1 MKITLDWN
9 EYINVARQTIA
20 EGCVLLEN
28 KNQVLPL
35 KENSSVAI
43 FGRIQNHYYKSGTG
57 SGGMVNVSKVYN
69 IVEGLENSGKVKIN
83 QNLQKIYQQ
92 WEIEHP
98 YDEGIGWG
106 AERWSQDEMP
116 LSEEIVSNAAL
127 ESENA
132 IVIIGRTAGED
143 KDNTIS
149 QGSFLLTETEIDM
162 LEKVRKNFKKM
173 IVLLNVGNI
182 IDMSFVKKISPDAVM
197 YVWQGGMIGGLG
209 TADVLTGK
217 INPSGKLSDT
227 IAYNISDYPSS
238 KYFGNPNENNYSEDI
253 FVGYRYFETFA
264 KDKVLYPFGYGL
276 SYSKF
281 CINSQNVKIDE
292 KNQKINLQVQVQNQ
306 SEIPG
311 KEIVQI
317 YVKSPCG
324 LLGKPE
330 KVLVDFEKTKLL
342 SQNENQIL
350 EFSIPFEN
358 FASYDDSGITSHKS
372 AFVLEKG
379 EYFIFVGNDVRS
391 AKQIFSFK
399 IEDLIVIKQCEQAL
413 APISSFERIHFTQ
426 NNEIIMEKVPLQ
438 QENPENRRKN
448 SLPKEIIQTSQK
460 NIKLSDVYY
469 KKAELKDF
477 IAQFSDEDLS
487 CIIRGEGM
495 GSSLVSPGT
504 ASALG
509 GVSPNLREVFGIP
522 AVCCDDGPSGM
533 RLDCGAKAFSLPI
546 GTMLACT
553 FNKDLV
559 KNLYKFVG
567 YEMAANHVDCL
578 LAPGMNI
585 HRNPLNG
592 RNFEYFSEDSFLTG
606 KMGAAVIQGLQ
617 SANVTGTIKHFC
629 ANNQETNRY
638 AQNSIVSE
646 RALREIYLKGFEIAI
661 KAGADSVMTTYGLV
675 NNLYTAGS
683 YDLNTTI
690 LRKEWNFEGIVMTDW
705 WAAICKKE
713 NSASKTDFSC
723 MIKAQ
728 NDLYMCC
735 PDGSRNASGDNTLD
749 SLKNGDLTRA
759 ELQRSAIN
767 ICRFV
772 LKTNAM
778 KRLLKIDDEITIVSR
793 PKNEDDVNLENLKF
807 KILEK
812 TSEFDLTYQE
822 CKANTN
828 YVFPF
833 DVQNKGTYKVSLVGN
848 SSLGELAQIPCTFF
862 ITGIPI
868 STFTFNGT
876 NGKDVSIT
884 REIKFKERFCVCRIF
899 VATNG
904 LNLKNIKLTYLN
916 DDIS

>member
-1 MKITLDWN
+1 MKVVLDWN
-9 EYINVARQTIA
+9 EYVNVARQTIA

-28 KNQVLPL
+28 KNNVLPL
-35 KENSSVAI
+35 KENSSVAF

-69 IVEGLENSGKVKIN
+69 IVEGLEEFGKVKIN
-83 QNLQKIYQQ
+83 QNLKKIYQQ
-92 WEIEHP
+92 WENEHP

-116 LSEEIVSNAAL
+116 LSQEIVSNAAS
-127 ESENA
+127 ESEIA
-132 IVIIGRTAGED
+132 IAIIGRTAGED
-143 KDNTIS
+143 KDNSIS
-149 QGSFLLTETEIDM
+149 QGSYLLTETEIDM
-162 LEKVRKNFKKM
+162 LEKIRKNFKKM
-173 IVLLNVGNI
+173 VVLLNVGNI
-182 IDMSFVKKISPDAVM
+182 IDMSFVQKINPDGVM

-217 INPSGKLSDT
+217 INPSGKLTDT
-227 IAYNISDYPSS
+227 IAYDISDYPSS

-264 KDKVLYPFGYGL
+264 KNKVLYPFGYGL
-276 SYSKF
+276 SYTDFS
-281 CINSQNVKIDE
+281 INPYAADIDK
-292 KNQKINLQVQVQNQ
+292 KNQKIDLKISVENQ
-306 SEIPG
+306 GLVSG
-311 KEIVQI
+311 KEVVQI
-317 YVKSPCG
+317 YVQSPNG

-330 KVLVDFEKTKLL
+330 KVLVGFEKTKLL
-342 SQNENQIL
+342 QPKEQQIL
-350 EFSIPFEN
+350 DFSIPFES
-358 FASYDDSGITSHKS
+358 FASYDDSGITNHKS

-379 EYFIFVGNDVRS
+379 LYTVFIGNDVRS
-391 AKQIFSFK
+391 ASPNISFSL
-399 IEDLIVIKQCEQAL
+399 DNLIVIKQCEQAL
-413 APISSFERIHFTQ
+413 APISEFERMHAKNDGTFT
-426 NNEIIMEKVPLQ
+426 MEKVPLQ
-438 QENPENRRKN
+438 QENPSERRKKN
-448 SLPKEIIQTSQK
+448 LPPEIPQNFATKIT
-460 NIKLSDVYY
+460 LSDVYY
-469 KKAELKDF
+469 KKADIKDF
-477 IAQFSDEDLS
+477 VAQFSDDDLS

-509 GVSPNLREVFGIP
+509 GVSKNLREVFGIP

-567 YEMAANHVDCL
+567 YEMAANRVDCL

-606 KMGAAVIQGLQ
+606 KMGSAVIQGLQ

-646 RALREIYLKGFEIAI
+646 RALRELYLKGFEIAI
-661 KAGADSVMTTYGLV
+661 KDGADSVMTTYGLV
-675 NNLYTAGS
+675 NHLYTAGS

-690 LRKEWNFEGIVMTDW
+690 LRKDWHFEGIVMTDW
-705 WAAICKKE
+705 WAAICRKE
-713 NSASKTDFSC
+713 NSDSKTDFSC
-723 MIKAQ
+723 MVKAQ

-749 SLKNGDLTRA
+749 SLQNGDLTRA

-767 ICRFV
+767 ICKFV

-778 KRLLKIDDEITIVSR
+778 KRLLKIDDEITVINR
-793 PKNEDDVNLENLKF
+793 PKNEDDINLENLKF
-807 KILEK
+807 EMIGKS
-812 TSEFDLTYQE
+812 SEFDLTYQE

-828 YVFPF
+828 YVFPL
-833 DVQNKGTYKVSLVGN
+833 DVQNKGTYEVTLTGN
-848 SSLGELAQIPCTFF
+848 SSLSELAQIPCTFF

-876 NGKDVSIT
+876 NGKDISIT
-884 REIKFKERFCVCRIF
+884 RQIKFKERFCVCRVF

>member
-1 MKITLDWN
+1 MKVILDWN
-9 EYINVARQTIA
+9 EYVNVARQTIA

-28 KNQVLPL
+28 KNNVLPL

-69 IVEGLENSGKVKIN
+69 IVEGLEESGKVKIN
-83 QNLQKIYQQ
+83 QNLKKIYQQ
-92 WEIEHP
+92 WENEHP

-116 LSEEIVSNAAL
+116 LTQEIVSNAAS
-127 ESENA
+127 ESEIA
-132 IVIIGRTAGED
+132 IAIIGRTAGED
-143 KDNTIS
+143 KDNSIS
-149 QGSFLLTETEIDM
+149 QGSYLLTETEIDM
-162 LEKVRKNFKKM
+162 LEKIRKNFKKM

-182 IDMSFVKKISPDAVM
+182 IDMSFVQKINPDGVM

-217 INPSGKLSDT
+217 INPSGKLTDT
-227 IAYNISDYPSS
+227 IAYDISDYPSS

-264 KDKVLYPFGYGL
+264 KNKVLYPFGYGL
-276 SYSKF
+276 SYTDFS
-281 CINSQNVKIDE
+281 INPYSADIDK
-292 KNQKINLQVQVQNQ
+292 KNQKIDLKISVENQ
-306 SEIPG
+306 GLVSG
-311 KEIVQI
+311 KEVVQI
-317 YVKSPCG
+317 YVQSPNG

-330 KVLVDFEKTKLL
+330 KVLVGFEKTKLL
-342 SQNENQIL
+342 QPEEQQIL
-350 EFSIPFEN
+350 DFSIPFES
-358 FASYDDSGITSHKS
+358 FASYDDSGITNHKS

-379 EYFIFVGNDVRS
+379 LYTVFIGNDVRS
-391 AKQIFSFK
+391 VSPNISFSLD
-399 IEDLIVIKQCEQAL
+399 DLIVIKQCEQAL
-413 APISSFERIHFTQ
+413 APVSEFERMHAKNDGTFT
-426 NNEIIMEKVPLQ
+426 MEQVPLQ
-438 QENPENRRKN
+438 QENPSERRKKN
-448 SLPKEIIQTSQK
+448 LPPEIPQNFATKIT
-460 NIKLSDVYY
+460 LSDVYY
-469 KKAELKDF
+469 KKADIKDF
-477 IAQFSDEDLS
+477 VAQFSDDDLS

-509 GVSPNLREVFGIP
+509 GVSKNLREVFGIP

-567 YEMAANHVDCL
+567 YEMAANRVDCL

-606 KMGAAVIQGLQ
+606 KMGSAVIQGLQ

-646 RALREIYLKGFEIAI
+646 RALRELYLKGFEIAI
-661 KAGADSVMTTYGLV
+661 KDGADSVMTTYGLV
-675 NNLYTAGS
+675 NHLYTAGS

-690 LRKEWNFEGIVMTDW
+690 LRKDWHFEGIVMTDW
-705 WAAICKKE
+705 WAAICRKE
-713 NSASKTDFSC
+713 NSDSKTDFSC
-723 MIKAQ
+723 MVKAQ

-749 SLKNGDLTRA
+749 SLQNGDLKRA

-767 ICRFV
+767 ICKFV

-778 KRLLKIDDEITIVSR
+778 KRLLKIDDEITVINR
-793 PKNEDDVNLENLKF
+793 PKNEDDINLENLKF
-807 KILEK
+807 EMIGKS
-812 TSEFDLTYQE
+812 SEFDLTYQE

-828 YVFPF
+828 YVFPL
-833 DVQNKGTYKVSLVGN
+833 DVQNKGTYEVTLTGN
-848 SSLGELAQIPCTFF
+848 SSLSELAQIPCTFF

-876 NGKDVSIT
+876 NGKDISIT
-884 REIKFKERFCVCRIF
+884 RQIKFKERFCVCRVF